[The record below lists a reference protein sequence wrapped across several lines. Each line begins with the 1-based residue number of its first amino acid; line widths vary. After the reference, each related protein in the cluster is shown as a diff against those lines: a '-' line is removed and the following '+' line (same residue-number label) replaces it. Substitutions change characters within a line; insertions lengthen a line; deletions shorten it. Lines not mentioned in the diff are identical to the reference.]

1 MKKCRYDLWEEQKM
15 SIKPIKQIKEVQAK
29 TLNFVLS
36 AIIIAIGI
44 NFIVSGIISYID
56 NKGDWIYIVVGGI
69 MVVITVFLLCM
80 IELLQAKSKTII
92 ECVVTYDE
100 EAKEL
105 IRIPGYD
112 FSENLKRYLDAACNE
127 SKAIK
132 SLWAEDYLGLSGI
145 INTGKGNTKVVLTQ
159 SAALLNQLIEYLLL
173 KELSLITVDYFNK
186 PNFNK
191 KRINEIRE
199 IDVPDLVTGNIFLEL
214 FAKPTSEREAFGN
227 KEEPNV
233 VMAYAPNGALFERFE
248 LNLPNKCRIFKSSSN
263 VIELKHPLFALK
275 LTPVFTGFGEV
286 LPHNFVRHYLH
297 NSIHRVQSYKAMI
310 GVELKLSWKALFI
323 RKSKYFEWIDKYIWH
338 LVTHNSFQ
346 YFIDTVHWDMVETII
361 ECNSK
366 GSNKIG

>member
-1 MKKCRYDLWEEQKM
+1 M

-44 NFIVSGIISYID
+44 NFIVSD

-159 SAALLNQLIEYLLL
+159 SAALLNQLIEC
-173 KELSLITVDYFNK
+173 
-186 PNFNK
+186 P
-191 KRINEIRE
+191 R
-199 IDVPDLVTGNIFLEL
+199 
-214 FAKPTSEREAFGN
+214 
-227 KEEPNV
+227 
-233 VMAYAPNGALFERFE
+233 
-248 LNLPNKCRIFKSSSN
+248 SSS
-263 VIELKHPLFALK
+263 
-275 LTPVFTGFGEV
+275 G
-286 LPHNFVRHYLH
+286 
-297 NSIHRVQSYKAMI
+297 
-310 GVELKLSWKALFI
+310 
-323 RKSKYFEWIDKYIWH
+323 KYFFGVICK
-338 LVTHNSFQ
+338 T
-346 YFIDTVHWDMVETII
+346 
-361 ECNSK
+361 
-366 GSNKIG
+366 NK